1 MTDNS
6 GVLLGQ
12 ILTVLVL
19 VFLIAAIIGSTI
31 AIRKIVQRRKQLR
44 RR

>member
-1 MTDNS
+1 MPNES

-19 VFLIAAIIGSTI
+19 LFIIAAIIGSTI
-31 AIRKIVQRRKQLR
+31 VIKKIVQRRKQIGR
-44 RR
+44 R